1 MRLRFALV
9 LAATACL
16 SACAS
21 QRKLDKMEAQV
32 AAIATENQ
40 QLRAKVDA
48 VEAQQRAMST
58 DLDQSQIELRRTR
71 SVTDDLALRVAGL
84 EEPAKP
90 AKGSTARPG
99 SPDPAVTYRVPI
111 GDAHVRGPTTALVT
125 IVEWADFQCPFCA
138 RVQTTLVELERK
150 YQGRVRF
157 VFKHNPLPMHT
168 RAMAA
173 AIAAEAAGR
182 QGKFWPMHDLLFSDV
197 RNLGDEQFAKY
208 AKKLRLDRKRFKRDM
223 ADIALKTKIEAQQ
236 KQGASLGARGTPAFF
251 VNGRF
256 LSGAQPLESF
266 SALIDEELERAQ
278 ARVEKG
284 TRTTDVYEA
293 IMAEATPPQF

>member
-1 MRLRFALV
+1 MRLRFALL
-9 LAATACL
+9 LAATAC
-16 SACAS
+16 ACAS
-21 QRKLDKMEAQV
+21 QRKLDTMEAQL
-32 AAIATENQ
+32 AAAATENQ

-71 SVTDDLALRVAGL
+71 SVTDDLALRVASL
-84 EEPAKP
+84 EEPVKP
-90 AKGSTARPG
+90 AKGGTARPG
-99 SPDPAVTYRVPI
+99 SPDPAVTYRVQI

-138 RVQTTLVELERK
+138 RVQATLGELERK

-157 VFKHNPLPMHT
+157 VFKHNPLPMHA
-168 RAMAA
+168 RAMPA

-182 QGKFWPMHDLLFSDV
+182 QGKFWPMHDLLFSDI
-197 RNLGDEQFAKY
+197 RNITDEQIAKY
-208 AKKLRLDRKRFKRDM
+208 AKKLKLDRKRLKRDM

-256 LSGAQPLESF
+256 LSGAQPVESF